1 MKPVDF
7 TLHRPDSLGAAV
19 SLVAEYGEES
29 KVLAGGQS
37 LVPLLNFRLARPD
50 HLIDLGRVTELAQLR
65 RTADAVVV
73 GAMVRQAHAEHSY
86 AVAQDVPLLAAALPN
101 VAHPPIRS
109 RGTVGGSLAHG
120 DPAAELP
127 AVACALDATFVVVGP
142 DGTREVAARDFFR
155 SNLITD
161 LAPDEILIKVVFA
174 PAPPDTGASFVEV
187 SRRRGDFALV
197 GAGAQITVAD
207 GVIGQARICLT
218 GVSSTPHRAS
228 EAEDILV
235 GQPLTPAVL
244 GQAAD
249 ATRAAISPSGDLH
262 ATADYRKDV
271 SGVVLSRSVTEAH
284 RRATSAAQRRSD
296 QSGERRDLRAT

>member
-7 TLHRPDSLGAAV
+7 TLHRPESLADAV
-19 SLVAEYGEES
+19 SLVAEYGEDS

-50 HLIDLGRVTELAQLR
+50 HVIDLGRVTELAQLR
-65 RTADAVVV
+65 RTADAVVL
-73 GAMVRQAHAEHSY
+73 GAMVRQAHAERSH

-127 AVACALDATFVVVGP
+127 AVARALDATFVVAGP
-142 DGTREVAARDFFR
+142 SGTREVAARNFFR

-161 LAPDEILIKVVFA
+161 LAADEILVKVVFTSA
-174 PAPPDTGASFVEV
+174 PRGTGASFVEV

-197 GAGAQITVAD
+197 GAGAQITVVESA
-207 GVIGQARICLT
+207 VRQARICLT
-218 GVSSTPHRAS
+218 GVSSTPHRATD
-228 EAEDILV
+228 AEELLV
-235 GQPLTPAVL
+235 GQPLTPEVL
-244 GQAAD
+244 AKAAD
-249 ATRAAISPSGDLH
+249 ATRAAVAPSGDLH

-271 SGVVLSRSVTEAH
+271 SGLMLSRAVTEAH
-284 RRATSAAQRRSD
+284 RRATSAAQRPQR
-296 QSGERRDLRAT
+296 QIREKQ